1 MKNATIHVISPFH
14 SRLQKEKWSHC
25 AFTQITLKQIQI
37 FKMLGFHVIDYS
49 NWGSES
55 VADEHVEILN
65 RDEFLNNFLDDGR
78 PAHGNAEVGGA
89 AWKLWNDKVLAYFDR
104 YVQSHPESGH
114 NFVAHTFGNS
124 AGQLVTEYP
133 EMMHLETH
141 IGYDRPG
148 FGARRVFVSEA
159 WRNYLFGKYGST
171 AEDHRWSWAVLPYYD
186 KADWPFVP
194 DSDMRLIPGP
204 TFDGGYIA
212 FLGRMTQDK
221 GLCTVVDV
229 AQRMPHLK
237 FKLAGSG
244 LSHSDFLTIYKPTD
258 NVEFLGEIAGK
269 DRADFLGNT
278 SCLIVPSE
286 YLEPCAGVVC
296 EAALCG
302 TPSVTSSWGG
312 FNETII
318 SGMTGRTASFL
329 GDYIRGIEAAIVMPR
344 NIVRRFAEQRF
355 SLEAAAVQYGRIF
368 ERLLTIKGDGWY
380 TMPDRLAQVV

>member
-1 MKNATIHVISPFH
+1 MKNTTIHVISPFH

-25 AFTQITLKQIQI
+25 AFTQIALKQIQI

-89 AWKLWNDKVLAYFDR
+89 AWKLWNDKLIDSVSKRMIRQDVGNY
-104 YVQSHPESGH
+104 E
-114 NFVAHTFGNS
+114 FVAHTFGNS
-124 AGQLVTEYP
+124 AEALIKLMP
-133 EMMHLETH
+133 EAMHLESH

-186 KADWPFVP
+186 KADWPYY
-194 DSDMRLIPGP
+194 DD
-204 TFDGGYIA
+204 TFSGNPSLRPYVA

-244 LSHSDFLTIYKPTD
+244 LNREQFISDYKPTD

-302 TPSVTSSWGG
+302 TPSVASSWGG

-318 SGMTGRTASFL
+318 SGVTGRTASFL

-344 NIVRRFAEQRF
+344 NIVRRIAETKF

-380 TMPDRLAQVV
+380 TMPDRLAQAV